1 MQIQEISP
9 LKSKKYRILLEDGF
23 SFVLYKGEKDRY
35 SLEEGMELSEEL
47 WLEIRNGI
55 LAKRAK
61 KRAMHLLEK
70 MDRTEKQLR
79 DKLTE
84 NGYPNDLVD
93 EAVEYVKS
101 YHYIDD
107 RRYAENYIRYRQES
121 KSRILLKNELLRKGI
136 SSQIIDEAMEAEYQM
151 DPRTLIDQWLKK
163 KGYSSSEQDSEKE
176 RKIGQFL
183 LRKGFSWE
191 DIRSCMSRFEKE

>member
-136 SSQIIDEAMEAEYQM
+136 SSQIIDEAMEAEYHM

>member
-136 SSQIIDEAMEAEYQM
+136 SSQIIDEAMEAEYHM

-191 DIRSCMSRFEKE
+191 DIRSCMSRIEKE

>member
-93 EAVEYVKS
+93 EAVEYVRS

-136 SSQIIDEAMEAEYQM
+136 SSQIIDEAMEAEYHM

>member
-84 NGYPNDLVD
+84 NGYPSDLVD
-93 EAVEYVKS
+93 EAVEYVRS

-136 SSQIIDEAMEAEYQM
+136 SSQIIDEAMEAEYHM

>member
-93 EAVEYVKS
+93 EAVEYVRS

-136 SSQIIDEAMEAEYQM
+136 SSQIIDEAMEAEYHM

-163 KGYSSSEQDSEKE
+163 KGYSSSEQDPEKE

-191 DIRSCMSRFEKE
+191 DIRS

>member
-1 MQIQEISP
+1 
-9 LKSKKYRILLEDGF
+9 
-23 SFVLYKGEKDRY
+23 
-35 SLEEGMELSEEL
+35 MELSEEL

-93 EAVEYVKS
+93 EAVEYVRS

-136 SSQIIDEAMEAEYQM
+136 SSQIIDEAMEAEYHM

>member
-61 KRAMHLLEK
+61 NRAMHLLEK

-84 NGYPNDLVD
+84 NGYPSDLVD
-93 EAVEYVKS
+93 EAVEYVRS

-136 SSQIIDEAMEAEYQM
+136 SSQIIDEAMEAEYHM